1 MRQPEQETH
10 ASIGLPDI
18 YYVFFRHKWK
28 ILTFSAIGIIGALVV
43 YLLRPP
49 LYISEAK
56 LFIRYVQDTRLP
68 AGMAGTAAITSPDHS
83 GENIINSEA
92 EVLTSLDLALQV
104 ADAVGPEKILPASDK
119 TKDIRYA
126 AAGVVR
132 KNIVVEVP
140 KRSDVLKITFQHPN
154 PELPQQ
160 VLEKLVT
167 LYLKK
172 HFEIHRTPGM
182 IDDTLNAQTDSART
196 KLLATEAELKALK
209 KKAGIINL
217 EETKRAN
224 SEANSHLRQEI
235 LNSETELAE
244 REASLTNLTA
254 NAPTTGTNSVA
265 TNNVAA
271 DTTVP
276 PEIMSEYEAV
286 TARIQTFRRKEQE
299 LILQFGD
306 ENTLLKTMRGQIA
319 ENEKYQRKL
328 VYDYP
333 TLSKLQSPLLNAATG
348 AAPII
353 DQGAEQARIMAL
365 RAKIQTLKTQLTNVT
380 AEAASINEIEP
391 TIAELERRK
400 QLEETQFKY
409 FYTSLQQA
417 RFDAGIGEG
426 KLTNINVTETAT
438 PAGRDTGKTMKIA
451 VGILAGSVV
460 FGFMLAFIIEFYLDQ
475 SVRRPSDIENK
486 LKLPLFLSI
495 PHTSELNGRKGNLK
509 LKAGDANS
517 GATAELDGSAAI
529 APWDEGHSLRVFCE
543 ALRDRLVT
551 YFEVR
556 NLTHKPKLVAVTGC
570 ATGAGVTTLAAG
582 LAAALSE
589 TGDGNVLLVD
599 MNVHNGVA
607 HPFFKGKP
615 SCPLTDALEGE
626 KRDDAM
632 VNENLYV
639 VSGGRNANGDKL
651 PSILPKRF
659 SQLMPKLKASDY
671 DYIIFDMPPVSQTSV
686 TPRLATYMDMTLLV
700 LESEKTNRDVVKR
713 ATALL
718 GESKA
723 NVTAILNKTHNYV
736 PRKLHQ
742 EFLSNA

>member
-10 ASIGLPDI
+10 ASIGLPEI
-18 YYVFFRHKWK
+18 YYVLFRHKWK
-28 ILTFSAIGIIGALVV
+28 ILTFTAIGIIGAIVV
-43 YLLRPP
+43 FLLRPP
-49 LYISEAK
+49 LYVSEAK
-56 LFIRYVQDTRLP
+56 LFIRYVQDARLP
-68 AGMAGTAAITSPDHS
+68 TGMAGNAQITSPDRS
-83 GENIINSEA
+83 GDNIINSEA

-104 ADAVGPEKILPASDK
+104 VDAVGPEKILPKSDT
-119 TKDIRYA
+119 TKDRYA
-126 AAGVVR
+126 AAGMVR
-132 KNIVVEVP
+132 KNIMVEVP
-140 KRSDVLKITFQHPN
+140 KRSDVLKVTFQHPN
-154 PELPQQ
+154 PEVPQQ

-182 IDDTLNAQTDSART
+182 IDDALNAQTDSART
-196 KLLATEAELKALK
+196 KLLTTESDLKMLK
-209 KKAGIINL
+209 KKAGIINI

-235 LNSETELAE
+235 LNSEAELAE
-244 REASLTNLTA
+244 REATLTNMVA
-254 NAPTTGTNSVA
+254 NAPATSTNRP
-265 TNNVAA
+265 AA
-271 DTTVP
+271 DLPVP
-276 PEIMSEYEAV
+276 PEIVSEYEAV
-286 TARIQTFRRKEQE
+286 TAAIQTFRRKEQE

-306 ENTLLKTMRGQIA
+306 ENTLLKTVRSRIA
-319 ENEKYQRKL
+319 DNEKYQRKL
-328 VYDYP
+328 MSDYP
-333 TLSKLQSPLLNAATG
+333 TLSKFQSPVANAV
-348 AAPII
+348 AASALISDP
-353 DQGAEQARIMAL
+353 DVEKYRIMAL
-365 RAKIQTLKTQLTNVT
+365 RTKIQTLRTQLTNVT
-380 AEAASINEIEP
+380 AEAAAINEIEP
-391 TIAELERRK
+391 TINELERRK
-400 QLEETQFKY
+400 QLEEGQFKY
-409 FYTSLQQA
+409 FYSSLQQA
-417 RFDAGIGEG
+417 RFDVAIGEG

-438 PAGRDTGKTMKIA
+438 PAGRDTGKTLKIA
-451 VGILAGSVV
+451 LGILAGSCV
-460 FGFMLAFIIEFYLDQ
+460 FGLMLAFLIEFYLDQ

-495 PHTSELNGRKGNLK
+495 PHTSELMARNGQLK
-509 LKAGDANS
+509 LKSGDTNS
-517 GATAELDGSAAI
+517 GAVAELNGSAAV
-529 APWDEGHSLRVFCE
+529 APWDENHSLRVFCE
-543 ALRDRLVT
+543 ALRDRVVT

-599 MNVHNGVA
+599 MNVHNGAA

-615 SCPLTDALEGE
+615 SCPLNDALEGE
-626 KRDDAM
+626 NRDDAM

-639 VSGGRNANGDKL
+639 VSGSRNANGDKL

-700 LESEKTNRDVVKR
+700 LESEKTNREVVKR

-723 NVTAILNKTHNYV
+723 NVIAILNKTHNYV

-742 EFLSNA
+742 EFLNNA